1 MPDAIIL
8 RCARWLALAGGGLL
22 LVAVAVTL
30 ASVAGRYAFSRP
42 VPGDYE
48 LVEMICAVGVFLFL
62 PYTHA
67 VGGNIGADFFT
78 SGLPKRWQRRLDL
91 AHDLIFSLIAV
102 LLTWRVAAGFANKVS
117 SGEVSI
123 LIGIPI
129 WWAFGFA
136 CLSMALLAVVC
147 FWRVARTIGEMRGR

>member
-1 MPDAIIL
+1 VKDSVVL
-8 RCARWLALAGGGLL
+8 RIARWLALAGGVLL
-22 LVAVAVTL
+22 VVAVAVTVV
-30 ASVAGRYAFSRP
+30 SVIGRYALSQP

-78 SGLPKRWQRRLDL
+78 SGLPRRWQRRLDL
-91 AHDLIFSLIAV
+91 VHDLVFSIVAL
-102 LLTWRVAAGFANKVS
+102 LLTWRVGAGFAGKFS

-136 CLSMALLAVVC
+136 CLSMALLASVC
-147 FWRVARTIGEMRGR
+147 IWRVARTIRELRNR

>member
-1 MPDAIIL
+1 VPDPIIIRL
-8 RCARWLALAGGGLL
+8 AKWLAYAGGGLL

-30 ASVAGRYAFSRP
+30 VSVTGRYAFAQP

-48 LVEMICAVGVFLFL
+48 LIEMICAVGVFLFL

-78 SGLPKRWQRRLDL
+78 SGLPVHWRRRLDL
-91 AHDLIFSLIAV
+91 THDLVFALIAV
-102 LLTWRVAAGFANKVS
+102 LLTWRVGAGFANKYS
-117 SGEVSI
+117 GGEVSI

-147 FWRVARTIGEMRGR
+147 IWRVVRTIGELRGE

>member
-1 MPDAIIL
+1 VPDGIIP
-8 RCARWLALAGGGLL
+8 RFVRWLAIAGGGLL

-30 ASVAGRYAFSRP
+30 VSVTGRYAFAQP

-48 LVEMICAVGVFLFL
+48 LVEMLCAVGVFLFL

-67 VGGNIGADFFT
+67 VGGNIRADFFT
-78 SGLPKRWQRRLDL
+78 SGLPERWRRRLDL
-91 AHDLIFSLIAV
+91 VHDLIFALIAV
-102 LLTWRVAAGFANKVS
+102 LLTWRVGAGFANKVS

-147 FWRVARTIGEMRGR
+147 FWRVARAFGESRGE